1 MIRNIVFDMGNVL
14 RDFNPV
20 LCVGAYVED
29 SQDARLLRET
39 IFGSP
44 EWKMLDRGSITY
56 EEAQSRWASRLPARL
71 HGVMAEIVAHW
82 HEHMPEIP
90 GMVDLTRELKGKGY
104 RLYLLSNAS
113 VRYDVF
119 KSLLDS
125 LQYMEGAVVSA
136 YYGYLKPEKELYQI
150 LFDTYGLKPEE
161 SFFVDDQPLNI
172 QAAQALGMAGHVFDQ
187 NNIDALRKALR
198 EVGVQL

>member
-1 MIRNIVFDMGNVL
+1 M
-14 RDFNPV
+14 
-20 LCVGAYVED
+20 
-29 SQDARLLRET
+29 
-39 IFGSP
+39 
-44 EWKMLDRGSITY
+44 
-56 EEAQSRWASRLPARL
+56 
-71 HGVMAEIVAHW
+71 
-82 HEHMPEIP
+82 
-90 GMVDLTRELKGKGY
+90 
-104 RLYLLSNAS
+104 
-113 VRYDVF
+113 
-119 KSLLDS
+119 
-125 LQYMEGAVVSA
+125 VSA